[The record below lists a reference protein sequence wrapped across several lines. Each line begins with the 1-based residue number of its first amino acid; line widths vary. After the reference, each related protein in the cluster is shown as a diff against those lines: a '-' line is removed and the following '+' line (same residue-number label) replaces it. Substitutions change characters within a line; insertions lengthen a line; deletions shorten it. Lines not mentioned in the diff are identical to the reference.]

1 MAVAPEVEAARRGP
15 LRHPGPVE
23 QAPRRPQH
31 LHCRAGVRARQ
42 PCATTGCCEQSLRT
56 NTRCARLS
64 STLRER
70 PRTHAQGGGEHPP
83 LCARVRVRVRVRVCV
98 CVRAC
103 VRARVCARL
112 HASECAHAR
121 ARTAIKPVCV
131 RRAGPCAAGGRA
143 TRPPPPKHPGLAT
156 AQQTPAPSPAPHPF
170 LGGAVHVHSAPPPPE
185 LSRRAAAGT
194 RRARGGRGVAAA

>member
-1 MAVAPEVEAARRGP
+1 MPQRSKRPGAARSGIRAP
-15 LRHPGPVE
+15 LSRPPA
-23 QAPRRPQH
+23 APSTSTAVRVCVRDN
-31 LHCRAGVRARQ
+31 RAQRLVVAN
-42 PCATTGCCEQSLRT
+42 S
-56 NTRCARLS
+56 RCARTLGAHGCRRLFANAHAHTHKAAA
-64 STLRER
+64 STR
-70 PRTHAQGGGEHPP
+70 
-83 LCARVRVRVRVRVCV
+83 LCMRACACVCACV

-103 VRARVCARL
+103 ARAWVRARVCARL

-131 RRAGPCAAGGRA
+131 RRAGPCSAGGRA